1 MMAVEALPPRRTAP
15 ARRAIDVSPALPG
28 ELAWLSELTV
38 AAYRAVA
45 PVPDGYAAE
54 LADVRG
60 RAADPGAV
68 VLAARID
75 GRVVGGATVVL
86 DPGSPLAE
94 LLEPGTAGL
103 RMLAVDPAAQ
113 GAGVG
118 RALVEATLE
127 LARRRGLRRLSLHTH
142 AVFERARALY
152 ESMGFERTP
161 ERDLRISGGL
171 HLLSYMMD
179 LA

>member
-1 MMAVEALPPRRTAP
+1 MIPASAVEVSEALPE
-15 ARRAIDVSPALPG
+15 
-28 ELAWLSELTV
+28 ELARLSELTV

-45 PVPDGYAAE
+45 PMPDGYAAE

-68 VLAARID
+68 VLAARLG

-86 DPGSPLAE
+86 APELPLAE
-94 LLEPGTAGL
+94 LLEPGDAGL
-103 RMLAVDPAAQ
+103 RMLAVDPEVQ

-118 RALVEATLE
+118 RTLVEATIE

-142 AVFERARALY
+142 TVFVRARTLY
-152 ESMGFERTP
+152 EAMGFERTP
-161 ERDLRISGGL
+161 ERDIDAGPDL
-171 HLLSYMMD
+171 HLLAYAIRLD
-179 LA
+179 

>member
-1 MMAVEALPPRRTAP
+1 VIPALE
-15 ARRAIDVSPALPG
+15 VSPVLPG
-28 ELAWLSELTV
+28 EFAWLSELTV

-45 PVPDGYAAE
+45 PMPDGYAAE

-60 RAADPGAV
+60 RAAYPGAV

-94 LLEPGTAGL
+94 VLEPGTAGL

-127 LARRRGLRRLSLHTH
+127 LARRRGLCRLSLHTH
-142 AVFERARALY
+142 A
-152 ESMGFERTP
+152 SS
-161 ERDLRISGGL
+161 SGPGR
-171 HLLSYMMD
+171 STSRW
-179 LA
+179 ASSAPPSATCGSPAACIC